1 MKPVTLTRDIDAP
14 PALVFAAI
22 SEPGG
27 FSRHCTAVTS
37 VEVLTDGPVRPGT
50 RFRETR
56 TIMGKPR
63 SEVFEV
69 TAVDPPRSFS
79 LRCDSGGVR
88 WTSRF
93 TVEPAGRGSR
103 LAMTMESE
111 CLTFAAKL
119 MTPLFLLMRGSMVKL
134 IAKDFDDVKASVERE
149 ARG

>member
-1 MKPVTLTRDIDAP
+1 MKPVILSRDIDAP
-14 PALVFAAI
+14 PAVVFAAI

-27 FSRHCTAVTS
+27 FSKHCTAVTA
-37 VEVLTDGPVRPGT
+37 VEVLTEGPVRVGT

-56 TIMGKPR
+56 VMMGKPH

-69 TAVDPPRSFS
+69 TDIDPPRSFS
-79 LRCDSGGVR
+79 LRCDSCGVR

-93 TVEPAGRGSR
+93 TVEPAGRGSK
-103 LAMTMESE
+103 LSMTMDGA

-119 MTPLFLLMRGSMVKL
+119 MTPLFLVMRGSMVKM